1 MDVLRRNAHW
11 LGLWINSEKV
21 LLYCNTSPEAVPT
34 IHFSFF
40 SNSKNIVEYSE
51 IKRFE
56 TRQMSSILIASPW
69 GGGGEKGIIGIFCP
83 MHEAFTSKVVHLQ
96 VK

>member
-1 MDVLRRNAHW
+1 M
-11 LGLWINSEKV
+11 
-21 LLYCNTSPEAVPT
+21 LLYCNASPEAVPT

-40 SNSKNIVEYSE
+40 SNSKNIGEYSE

-56 TRQMSSILIASPW
+56 TRQMSSILIASPGG

-83 MHEAFTSKVVHLQ
+83 MHEAFKSKVVHLQ
-96 VK
+96 VR

>member
-40 SNSKNIVEYSE
+40 SNIKNIVEYSE

-69 GGGGEKGIIGIFCP
+69 GGGERIIGIFCP
-83 MHEAFTSKVVHLQ
+83 THEAFTSKVVHLQ

>member
-40 SNSKNIVEYSE
+40 SNIKNIVEYSE

-69 GGGGEKGIIGIFCP
+69 GGGGGRIIGIFCP
-83 MHEAFTSKVVHLQ
+83 THEAFTSKVVHLQ

>member
-40 SNSKNIVEYSE
+40 SNIKNIVEYSE

-69 GGGGEKGIIGIFCP
+69 GGERIIGIFCP
-83 MHEAFTSKVVHLQ
+83 THEAFTSKVVHLQ